1 MSSRTF
7 SQPQNKSFLKLNISN
22 NGEIIPKLTSY
33 LTPIKNN
40 THNYYDEGKKIYS
53 ASPNLHLR
61 NFNYDMNINYN
72 NNINYDNNIY
82 NRVIN
87 KVFLYS
93 YPLKNKN
100 YSAPIKK
107 NKINNVEN
115 NQIKPFTLDKD
126 KDNLKYYPNYKYQMN
141 SVLLNE
147 MKRSYSSN
155 NYFNNKNDNYENL
168 NYQKDYNYNYNNMIY
183 SNRTFQNIRTRRN
196 SENLNSNLLNSFNKN
211 FNNNQVELNNNLNNM
226 NNYNKLNKNINPNL
240 EYSNNNSN
248 YFDYFNNNSYEFDL
262 EKSFILEN
270 KILEIL
276 TNLNKHQPIYNECND
291 WINYYFN
298 ENIYYYYLSL
308 CKNKKNK
315 EKLLHTLKIELLN
328 YCLCYYI
335 FYNKKFD
342 QYIGLAKL
350 IFEEIYYNSLIY
362 IKLILKNTN
371 MNNDNYIWYQNLH
384 NKIKNEPTLNFGK
397 TLYENDMIKLL
408 NQSIKS
414 ICYHYKKLID
424 LICKSSNIK
433 KNNNKDETF
442 IKNNEKILSF
452 FKDFSFIENHSIED
466 IYDFFK
472 LNIYNIIDPNGEYI
486 LFDNIKN
493 QNKNFRTYNNFYLP
507 QNNSINTYTLV
518 LDLDETLIYL
528 QRDSNIKSKRKTI
541 IYRPYL
547 IEFLQKMKKLYEL
560 ILFSLGTPEYVD
572 SIVETIERKERFFQ
586 YRLYRQHGKIYGNEI
601 IKDLSK
607 IGRDIKKI
615 IIVDNMPQSFKL
627 QKKNGICIK
636 GFYGN
641 LKDET
646 LKDLSNILEK
656 IRYDVN
662 YTNDIRISLLK
673 EKPSIILKITS

>member
-1 MSSRTF
+1 
-7 SQPQNKSFLKLNISN
+7 
-22 NGEIIPKLTSY
+22 
-33 LTPIKNN
+33 
-40 THNYYDEGKKIYS
+40 
-53 ASPNLHLR
+53 
-61 NFNYDMNINYN
+61 
-72 NNINYDNNIY
+72 
-82 NRVIN
+82 
-87 KVFLYS
+87 
-93 YPLKNKN
+93 
-100 YSAPIKK
+100 
-107 NKINNVEN
+107 
-115 NQIKPFTLDKD
+115 
-126 KDNLKYYPNYKYQMN
+126 
-141 SVLLNE
+141 
-147 MKRSYSSN
+147 
-155 NYFNNKNDNYENL
+155 
-168 NYQKDYNYNYNNMIY
+168 
-183 SNRTFQNIRTRRN
+183 
-196 SENLNSNLLNSFNKN
+196 
-211 FNNNQVELNNNLNNM
+211 
-226 NNYNKLNKNINPNL
+226 
-240 EYSNNNSN
+240 
-248 YFDYFNNNSYEFDL
+248 
-262 EKSFILEN
+262 
-270 KILEIL
+270 
-276 TNLNKHQPIYNECND
+276 
-291 WINYYFN
+291 
-298 ENIYYYYLSL
+298 
-308 CKNKKNK
+308 
-315 EKLLHTLKIELLN
+315 
-328 YCLCYYI
+328 
-335 FYNKKFD
+335 
-342 QYIGLAKL
+342 
-350 IFEEIYYNSLIY
+350 
-362 IKLILKNTN
+362 

-424 LICKSSNIK
+424 LIYKSSNIK

-452 FKDFSFIENHSIED
+452 FQDFSFIENHSIED

-572 SIVETIERKERFFQ
+572 SIVETIERKERYFQ
-586 YRLYRQHGKIYGNEI
+586 YRLYRQHGKIYGNDI

-607 IGRDIKKI
+607 LGRDIKKI

-646 LKDLSNILEK
+646 LKDLSEILEK
-656 IRYDVN
+656 IRNDVN

-673 EKPSIILKITS
+673 VKPSIILKITS